1 MVRVCPT
8 PGRQATHHRD
18 DARLV
23 LLAEGRLRR
32 TAERRVRHK
41 AYKALGYLPDCLGPL
56 SRDILTGMLN
66 RLSSFSLV
74 PLLAVTA
81 SLGAACTRVQTADAP
96 PPLPQ
101 VTAAAAVARDVTEW
115 DEFTGRLEP
124 VQSVGVRPRV
134 SGLISRV
141 SFEEGS
147 LVRQGQLLFQLDDRP
162 FLTQV
167 DRLRAELAQASS
179 ARDRAASELRRAD
192 RLAADNAMS
201 LEERERR
208 ASAATEAGAHVD
220 AVTAALRAAELELEF
235 TRVVSPIDGRVSRA
249 LVTRG
254 NLVSGGQGEATLLTT
269 VVSVDPIYASFAAD
283 EQTFLRYGDRARR
296 HGKGTSSDLPI
307 QMALA
312 DEQDFP
318 HAGTL
323 QFLDNQLDPQTGTIN
338 GRAVF
343 RNPHRRL
350 TPGLFVRLRL
360 PGTASYQGVLVE
372 DRAVGTDLDRRY
384 VLVVKDDKTVES
396 RTVTLGPIVDG
407 LRVVQKGVRAGE
419 LVVVNGLQRVRPGA
433 AVNASVVTMAGGR

>member
-1 MVRVCPT
+1 M
-8 PGRQATHHRD
+8 A
-18 DARLV
+18 A
-23 LLAEGRLRR
+23 A
-32 TAERRVRHK
+32 
-41 AYKALGYLPDCLGPL
+41 
-56 SRDILTGMLN
+56 
-66 RLSSFSLV
+66 FS
-74 PLLAVTA
+74 A
-81 SLGAACTRVQTADAP
+81 GCTRVETADGP
-96 PPLPQ
+96 PPAPQ
-101 VTAAAAVARDVTEW
+101 VTAAPAIGREVTEW

-134 SGLISRV
+134 GGLIATV

-167 DRLRAELAQASS
+167 ERLRAELAQATS
-179 ARDRAASELRRAD
+179 ARDRAASEMRRAD

-208 ASAATEAGAHVD
+208 AGAATEASAHVD
-220 AVTAALRAAELELEF
+220 AVAAALRAAELELEF

-283 EQTFLRYGDRARR
+283 EQTFLRYGDRVRQD
-296 HGKGTSSDLPI
+296 GKNQSRDLPI

-312 DEQDFP
+312 DEEAFP

-323 QFLDNQLDPQTGTIN
+323 QFLDNQLDPLTGTIT

-343 RNPHRRL
+343 RNADRRL

-360 PGTASYQGVLVE
+360 PGTASYPGVLVE
-372 DRAVGTDLDRRY
+372 DRAVGTDLDRRF
-384 VLVVKDDKTVES
+384 VMVVGNDQTAES

-407 LRVVQKGVRAGE
+407 LRVVQKGLRPGE

-433 AVNASVVTMAGGR
+433 KVNAAVVTMAGGR